1 MSPKKQR
8 IAIAEACGWK
18 DCHATGGLP
27 CGIAPGEAEHRQV
40 PDCTADLNVIHEAE
54 KVLLISDTAWADYGN
69 NLQEVCRWYAV
80 GIVPD
85 YRRDLASLAKIAHA
99 TALQRSEAL
108 LRTIGKW
115 EETT

>member
-1 MSPKKQR
+1 MTPEKQR
-8 IAIAEACGWK
+8 IAIARVCKTLAC
-18 DCHATGGLP
+18 
-27 CGIAPGEAEHRQV
+27 PGCAWERLECSAHDHHV
-40 PDCTADLNVIHEAE
+40 PNYPEDLNAIHEAE
-54 KVLLISDTAWADYGN
+54 KTLLISDTAWADYGN

-99 TALQRSEAL
+99 TALHRCEAL

-115 EETT
+115 EE